1 MSEPATPLL
10 ELRGVERGRGDG
22 FRLHVENLR
31 VNARGR
37 VAIVGPSG
45 SGKSTCLDLIAMAL
59 RPERAERMVVT
70 PGGGTSIDVGKL
82 WRENDRRS
90 IRTLRARYFG
100 YVLQTGGLV
109 PFLSLQEN
117 AMLSRRLLAQP
128 GGGPVEALFETLGI
142 GHLRRR
148 KPRRVSIGERQ
159 RAAVVRA
166 LAHEPAVV
174 LADEPTASLDHAS
187 AADVMTLLTRTV
199 SDRSTAL
206 VVVTHDE
213 ALAARFDFTVIRCRP
228 DSSGRRST
236 IRTDPP

>member
-1 MSEPATPLL
+1 MNDPATPLL

-22 FRLHVENLR
+22 FRLRVESLR
-31 VNARGR
+31 VGPRAR

-45 SGKSTCLDLIAMAL
+45 SGKSTCLDLVAMAL
-59 RPERAERMVVT
+59 RPERAERMVIA
-70 PGGGTSIDVGKL
+70 PDGGRPIDAGSL
-82 WRENDRRS
+82 WRENDRRR
-90 IRTLRARYFG
+90 IRALRARFFG

-117 AMLSRRLLAQP
+117 AMLSRRLLGQP
-128 GGGPVEALFETLGI
+128 GGGPVEALFDALGI

-187 AADVMTLLTRTV
+187 AADVMALLTRTV

-213 ALAARFDFTVIRCRP
+213 ALARRFEFAVIRCRP
-228 DSSGRRST
+228 DPSGRRST